1 MIRYERRWETRRGG
15 SRRDQPRDKRLAEQP
30 KEQPK
35 ESPQVEPKVGYYGLP
50 VIHAAQ
56 WDWLIVG
63 YFYLGGIAGG
73 SYALASIADLLGGDG
88 NRRIARAGRYL
99 ALATLIPSPVLLI
112 LDLGRPERFH
122 HMLRVVKIRSPLS
135 VGTWLLLLFSAFC
148 GPSAVAQAAQDG
160 LLGRD
165 TLAARLGR
173 RLPARVIGAVGL
185 APALALSG
193 YTGTLLGATAVPFW
207 GRNARYLGPLFLA
220 SALANSSA
228 ALALSLAV
236 QPWKDDHALARLERF
251 DTLAQLAELG
261 LLLAT
266 QARLGPVLDRPLREG
281 PTGRAYRIGVLG
293 VGLAA
298 PLGLRLLHRL
308 GGRHPS
314 RAATALGALLTL
326 VGGLLFRYVMVYGG
340 KASAN
345 DPQATFDYTAKPRG
359 KK

>member
-15 SRRDQPRDKRLAEQP
+15 SRRDQTRDKRPAERPEAPAQDRP
-30 KEQPK
+30 KP
-35 ESPQVEPKVGYYGLP
+35 GYYGLP
-50 VIHAAQ
+50 AIHAAQ
-56 WDWLIVG
+56 WDWLIVA
-63 YFYLGGIAGG
+63 YFFLGGIAGG

-99 ALATLIPSPVLLI
+99 ALATLLPSPVLLI

-135 VGTWLLLLFSAFC
+135 VGTWTLLLFSAFC
-148 GPSAVAQAAQDG
+148 GLSAVAQAAHDG

-165 TLAARLGR
+165 NVAARLGR
-173 RLPARVIGAVGL
+173 RLPARALGAAGL
-185 APALALSG
+185 APALFLSG

-228 ALALSLAV
+228 ALALILAA
-236 QPWKDDHALARLERF
+236 QPRKDDQALARLERF

-261 LLLAT
+261 LLAIT
-266 QARLGPVLDRPLREG
+266 QARLGRTLDRPLRQG
-281 PTGRAYRIGVLG
+281 KTGRAYQIGVLG
-293 VGLAA
+293 GGIGV

-308 GGRHPS
+308 RGRHPG
-314 RAATALGALLTL
+314 RAATALGALLAL
-326 VGGLLFRYVMVYGG
+326 AGGVLFRYVMVYGG
-340 KASAN
+340 KASAD
-345 DPQATFDYTAKPRG
+345 DPQATFDYASKDSEGNGAR
-359 KK
+359 